1 MDQFMLAVCYGETVD
16 GEGGERDWVRRGRF
30 CSECARD
37 HEGALAEVGG
47 RGYKVEMRWCNE
59 SLLIPCKSRCNI
71 LLRSFWVM

>member
-47 RGYKVEMRWCNE
+47 GGIK
-59 SLLIPCKSRCNI
+59 
-71 LLRSFWVM
+71 